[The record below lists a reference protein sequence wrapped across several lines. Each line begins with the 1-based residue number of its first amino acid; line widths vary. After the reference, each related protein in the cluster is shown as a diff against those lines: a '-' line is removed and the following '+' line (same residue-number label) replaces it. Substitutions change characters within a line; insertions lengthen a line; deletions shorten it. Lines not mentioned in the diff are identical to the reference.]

1 MGDYSLR
8 DLVRVPG
15 LLSLARI
22 PLAVAFPFVVR
33 SPPVAL
39 GVLCVAAGTDML
51 DGWYAR
57 HFHEETPTGRILDPI
72 TDKIFV
78 LAVAAALVASD
89 LLSVGEA
96 ILLGTREICE
106 LALVAYGIVAW
117 HARARPERAANRMGK
132 AATAMQFSTVAA
144 VLFGVP
150 HRGVWIVATAA
161 CGVLSGIVYAAREW
175 RAMSGLRGK

>member
-33 SPPVAL
+33 TPAAAL
-39 GVLCVAAGTDML
+39 GVLCAAAATDML

-57 HFHEETPTGRILDPI
+57 RFHQETPTGRILDPI

-78 LAVAAALVASD
+78 MAVAVALVAKD
-89 LLSVGEA
+89 MLSVGEA
-96 ILLGTREICE
+96 VLLGTREICE
-106 LALVAYGIVAW
+106 LALVLYGVVAW
-117 HARARPERAANRMGK
+117 HARARPERAANRLGK
-132 AATAMQFSTVAA
+132 AATAMQFSTVAV
-144 VLFGVP
+144 VLFGGS
-150 HRGVWIVATAA
+150 HRMIWIVGTAV
-161 CGVLSGIVYAAREW
+161 CGVLAGSFYVAREV
-175 RAMSGLRGK
+175 RAMAGLRGK

>member
-39 GVLCVAAGTDML
+39 GTLCVAAGTDML

-57 HFHEETPTGRILDPI
+57 RFHEETPTGRILDPI

-78 LAVAAALVASD
+78 LSVAVALIASD

-106 LALVAYGIVAW
+106 LALVTYGIVAW

-161 CGVLSGIVYAAREW
+161 CGVLAGILYVAREW